1 MLTASALPRAQIVRV
16 TPSASGRL
24 ASARL
29 SRTVAAIATGATITS
44 ALPIER
50 AIESSLRGHDR
61 VHSDNDHAEHETE
74 ASAYR
79 GVCVRHRLDAYARA
93 VRPPESLETR
103 SGPTGTGSRSGSG
116 VAGCSSGSRSGVRSG
131 PGTAGTS
138 IGSTMIVRDGPG
150 SVTSHHPA
158 GGSSARPKRD
168 RRRPPARAPGV
179 RPRRP

>member
-61 VHSDNDHAEHETE
+61 VHSDNDQAEHETK

-79 GVCVRHRLDAYARA
+79 GVCGDIAAEDRADRPTDQGTQRARRLD
-93 VRPPESLETR
+93 
-103 SGPTGTGSRSGSG
+103 G
-116 VAGCSSGSRSGVRSG
+116 V
-131 PGTAGTS
+131 
-138 IGSTMIVRDGPG
+138 
-150 SVTSHHPA
+150 
-158 GGSSARPKRD
+158 
-168 RRRPPARAPGV
+168 
-179 RPRRP
+179 